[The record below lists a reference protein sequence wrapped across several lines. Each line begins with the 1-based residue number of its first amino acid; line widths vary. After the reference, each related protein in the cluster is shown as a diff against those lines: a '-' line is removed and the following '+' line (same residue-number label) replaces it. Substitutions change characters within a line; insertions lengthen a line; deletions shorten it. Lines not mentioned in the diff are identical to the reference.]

1 MRTSGEPAQVL
12 LVEDDDSLRTVITRS
27 LQYAGYRV
35 TDVPSSAAAREAA
48 SATPFDLA
56 LLDVMLPDGSG
67 LDLAGWLRTDGDLPI
82 IFVTARDSVD
92 DRLTGFALGGDDY
105 VTKPF
110 SVAELIA
117 RVGAV
122 LRRRADEPA
131 STPQDDEV
139 VVADLRL
146 SQVTH
151 EVWRGDREI
160 ELSPTEFRLLDLLM
174 RHHHQ
179 VLGKEQILT
188 AVWGYDVG
196 DTGIVEKFVSQ
207 LRRKVDDGDV
217 PLIHTVRGFGYVL
230 RPPKAASS

>member
-1 MRTSGEPAQVL
+1 MRTKGEPAQVL
-12 LVEDDDSLRTVITRS
+12 LVEDDDSLRTVMTRS
-27 LQYAGYRV
+27 LEYAGYRV
-35 TDVPSSAAAREAA
+35 TDVASSTAAREAA
-48 SATPFDLA
+48 TATSFDLA

-122 LRRRADEPA
+122 LRRAEEPA
-131 STPQDDEV
+131 SAPEADEV

-146 SQVTH
+146 SEVTH
-151 EVWRGDREI
+151 EVWRGDREVD
-160 ELSPTEFRLLDLLM
+160 LSPTEFRLLHLLM

-179 VLGKEQILT
+179 VLGKEQILA

-217 PLIHTVRGFGYVL
+217 SLIHTVRGFGYVL